1 MEKER
6 TVKIN
11 SSTDLVINDVITF
24 LRKKF
29 PYKKF
34 SKKGVVDNA
43 VRIYVN
49 ELKEKLTIKN

>member
-34 SKKGVVDNA
+34 SKIKGNKC
-43 VRIYVN
+43 
-49 ELKEKLTIKN
+49 EFTTKK